1 MPAFLHDEMTDFIEM
16 RDEVAPDERLPP
28 PRSRTRWPPRS
39 TERGEG
45 KKDAV

>member
-28 PRSRTRWPPRS
+28 PTKQD
-39 TERGEG
+39 EMAAALDGARGG
-45 KKDAV
+45 

>member
-16 RDEVAPDERLPP
+16 RDDVAPDERLSP
-28 PRSRTRWPPRS
+28 TKQD
-39 TERGEG
+39 EMAAALDGARGG